1 MDLAALATPTD
12 RAKLQYLQRSFAET
26 LRALEELNF
35 PEVSRRDARPV
46 LQAASE
52 ACIYDGE
59 YAPVVR
65 KYYAFRG
72 DFSQVWFTLD
82 LFTIM
87 PDDMKTAR
95 SREEV
100 KFIVKQIVGALI
112 GEVRLGLREELQ
124 I

>member
-35 PEVSRRDARPV
+35 PEVSRRDARPI
-46 LQAASE
+46 LKAASE

-72 DFSQVWFTLD
+72 DFSQVWCGSSALGTSVALCCSQEFQAGGTLD
-82 LFTIM
+82 AS
-87 PDDMKTAR
+87 AR
-95 SREEV
+95 P
-100 KFIVKQIVGALI
+100 A
-112 GEVRLGLREELQ
+112 
-124 I
+124 